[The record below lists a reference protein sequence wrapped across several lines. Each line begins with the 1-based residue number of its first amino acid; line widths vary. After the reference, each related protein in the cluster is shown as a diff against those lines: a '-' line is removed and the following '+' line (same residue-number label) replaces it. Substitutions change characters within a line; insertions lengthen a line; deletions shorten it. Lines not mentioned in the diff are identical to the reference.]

1 MDSNDRPADLPTLQ
15 DRYLEVID
23 RITDTILKGKIRSQ
37 EQIYQMLVA
46 DVQLGTGEIFERCL
60 SDRLNAV
67 QADLDNLKNPGQ
79 LFQRESPEIKQARFQ
94 RTQRALREIEKQWE
108 RWQQQNRVQ
117 GAIATA
123 VRQVTNASESD
134 RFTALL
140 RAIDPNQQQVF
151 SLSQLQ
157 QLAQALKSVGESGGD
172 EELNR
177 EMQALGTGLDRSL
190 ASCQQL
196 EGHLVRWIYEASSRQ
211 ELGFGDAASGGRN
224 PWAMWAKQVTSPLPQ
239 LLFATLAGDGSVVEA
254 IARQP
259 NLGLSAWVELAVVLQ
274 SLQGGLVAWF
284 EQQPYNSQ
292 WGTAASSS
300 TFLAFTSIWCQ
311 LSAGCQQAVA
321 INSTNREVLAKGC
334 FQVALQILRTFAR
347 RSYFPLYGGVFAL
360 LGDNYLRDT
369 LNYLD
374 APLRQAEGTQE
385 KARILTLLGYSQRV
399 VGQYE
404 SARSFHQEALEIAQ
418 RDGDRPCEIANFNH
432 LSRIEVAQKNYDRA
446 INYSQR
452 ALILA
457 REAGDKLGEANAL
470 ATLGYSE
477 VFSAQQ
483 LERMEPEVYE
493 RAIAYLQ
500 QGLNLSERL
509 GDAQS
514 QVLCSNSLGI
524 AHVVAGDPQAALPEL
539 KKGAKAVQVLGD
551 RYLQGLNFTYQAEAY
566 YSLQDQKAAIYYA
579 CLGMYILEQ
588 IAASEWHQP
597 AGLLTILQG
606 QMGVE
611 AFQQLLAQLRAEII
625 PTIGVDGYDHL
636 PQLLEEGRST

>member
-1 MDSNDRPADLPTLQ
+1 MDSTDRPADLPPLQ
-15 DRYLEVID
+15 DRYLELLD

-46 DVQLGTGEIFERCL
+46 GVQLGTGEIFERCL

-67 QADLDNLKNPGQ
+67 QADLDSLKNPDQ
-79 LFQRESPEIKQARFQ
+79 LFQRESPEIKQARWQ
-94 RTQRALREIEKQWE
+94 RSQRALREIEKQWE

-117 GAIATA
+117 GAMATA
-123 VRQVTNASESD
+123 VRQVMTAPESD

-157 QLAQALKSVGESGGD
+157 QLAQALKAAGESGGD
-172 EELNR
+172 EELHR
-177 EMQALGTGLDRSL
+177 EMQALAAGLDRGL
-190 ASCQQL
+190 VSCQQL
-196 EGHLVRWIYEASSRQ
+196 EGHLVRWIYEASSQ
-211 ELGFGDAASGGRN
+211 QQLGFGDAASGGRN

-239 LLFATLAGDGSVVEA
+239 LLFATLAKDGSVVEA
-254 IARQP
+254 IASQP
-259 NLGLSAWVELAVVLQ
+259 NLGLSAWVELAVILQ
-274 SLQGGLVAWF
+274 SVQGGLVAWF
-284 EQQPYNSQ
+284 EQQPYDSQ

-334 FQVALQILRTFAR
+334 FQVALQILRTFAK
-347 RSYFPLYGGVFAL
+347 RSYFPLYGGFFAL
-360 LGDNYLRDT
+360 FGDNYLRDA

-457 REAGDKLGEANAL
+457 RQTGDKLGEANAL

-477 VFSAQQ
+477 VFLAQQ

-566 YSLQDQKAAIYYA
+566 YSLQDQKLAIYYA

-606 QMGVE
+606 QIGAE

-625 PTIGVDGYDHL
+625 PVIGVDGYDHL
-636 PQLLEEGRST
+636 PELLEERRSG